1 MSSNEIN
8 TKKYFVWC
16 SPRVGRVCSR
26 KICFLNI
33 GEENTWGVDGVGRVT
48 FCDLPLAF
56 LAVVALKAGE
66 NQLN

>member
-16 SPRVGRVCSR
+16 SLRVGRVCSR

-33 GEENTWGVDGVGRVT
+33 GEENTCGVDGVGRVT
-48 FCDLPLAF
+48 FLWPPIGISRSRSIDSW
-56 LAVVALKAGE
+56 
-66 NQLN
+66 